1 MGDYQYPGWGEA
13 LGFLISLSSMIWVPG
28 YMVYYFF
35 ATPGTWREVL
45 KKGTTPIIVPRAEAA
60 KSRELQEIKDNEDDV
75 ERQLLE
81 KAEPCGS
88 SSSGIDKTGEEKDE
102 SIGEKMSLTA
112 EDKTQDSV

>member
-1 MGDYQYPGWGEA
+1 
-13 LGFLISLSSMIWVPG
+13 
-28 YMVYYFF
+28 MVYYFF

-102 SIGEKMSLTA
+102 SIGEKISLRA

>member
-1 MGDYQYPGWGEA
+1 
-13 LGFLISLSSMIWVPG
+13 
-28 YMVYYFF
+28 MVYYFF

-81 KAEPCGS
+81 KAENEPCGS
-88 SSSGIDKTGEEKDE
+88 SSSGIDKTGEDEKDE
-102 SIGEKMSLTA
+102 RIEENISLTT
-112 EDKTQDSV
+112 EENSQDTI